1 MKKCNDKT
9 AIYDKSDSLNL
20 RKINEIIWTHNE
32 TEVAEADTWQSQTQT
47 RPTRYRAAARRGK
60 TGTIEWANVNTARQ
74 RGGPTINGI
83 NHEDTLS
90 VSGAAFVSLFFLR
103 TLKADK
109 TAQICDH
116 VIRAGD
122 QITRHASNTTQ
133 YIVVC
138 SVSRHNALKKRKTWN
153 DTNLRAKFN
162 MPKR

>member
-47 RPTRYRAAARRGK
+47 RPTRYRAAAARRGK

-90 VSGAAFVSLFFLR
+90 VSGAAFVSLLLPENIKGWQNGTNMWPCHTGGRSDHEACFKHYTIYRCLQCF
-103 TLKADK
+103 
-109 TAQICDH
+109 TAQRIKE
-116 VIRAGD
+116 
-122 QITRHASNTTQ
+122 TKNMERHKPA
-133 YIVVC
+133 C
-138 SVSRHNALKKRKTWN
+138 
-153 DTNLRAKFN
+153 
-162 MPKR
+162 